1 MQEGFLKIARFN
13 KYTTEKHAALKLY
26 LSLGLTFFILIIFG
40 PINVLAND
48 LSHLSGSEAEV
59 DTIEN
64 FDDGVIQLQSYSNQ
78 DVNPTMWSLENTIT
92 YNNSPHSLKLY
103 GNTWKL
109 EVISP
114 MTVDTGN
121 VWQVSNYIQ
130 QVAEIQGFG
139 ITDSINTLLYSFA
152 GTEEVNPEEWITVYQ
167 GAFPNNEWNEYQL
180 PIADDWLAKF
190 GYLPIV
196 KGIIF
201 INDRDYTSQGISYFD
216 EIIDI
221 TNSLPDAPQVEIS
234 YTLGKLYKNSDG
246 ITSVDVEFTS
256 NVYDPD
262 SGEHNYFWDFG
273 DDSTS
278 TEPNPSHTFL
288 VEDDHDY
295 TVLLDVVDQTEL
307 HGRASCQIHVD
318 PGPTTFPITM
328 NFVGDVMLAR
338 RIDNYINLYGYEPIF
353 DPTLSV
359 LGEAA
364 DITVANLECALTNQ
378 GTPHPTKSVVFRGS
392 PENVAALTY
401 AGIDAVT
408 IANNHIID
416 YGLAGMQQ
424 TKSVL
429 EGEEILS
436 FGAGA
441 DSYEAMPSAFYL
453 KSGVNFALLGSSD
466 RTGQYN
472 NEQPYLDAGFN
483 KPGFANLTESNVIQQ
498 INSVIN
504 IADLIICEMHSGSE
518 YSIVPVDLLGKIILN
533 EDPDAD
539 EDYSADLRAPLESDI
554 EIRHFAIDHGA
565 DLVICHHPHII
576 QGMEVYK
583 GKLIAHSLGNF
594 VFDLDYPETFP
605 SMILNTKIDET
616 GFYEY
621 SITPVYIDDYIPV
634 RARGELGLYLLDDL
648 AKKSKDLNTYL
659 NIDRDKVTAEI
670 VLDTTKLNRYCTS
683 SAAELNMEEKNGLW
697 ISRPILLERNGSI
710 SSVDNVTPPGN
721 WQYRLG
727 RQLIWFGNF
736 EDEGCTLWE
745 INNANEFYDTTEA
758 FTGLRSFC
766 QKRASGLGALY
777 TDLEKRIKLYSN
789 ISGYTLHAYVKTD
802 NSKNT
807 GINLQ
812 CFETRTQANPIGVEN
827 LGTQVNG
834 TTGWTFYHNEFT
846 VPANTGYIN
855 IRLQSESP
863 QTGTGNSWFDNVG
876 LIEWTDW
883 KDCNSASNVS
893 YPNDYYWLQFKT
905 NVQVVNANA
914 GYTETNF
921 LENVNPA
928 NITVQSPNGGEV
940 WMIGE
945 NENITWSGQ
954 NVNDVMIELSTNN
967 GATWI
972 TIESS
977 VPNTGTYTWT
987 VAAPD
992 PSDEC
997 LIRVTDVDNN
1007 IIKDVSDGL
1016 FTIDSLLITSFQLT
1030 VSVLDGWNMVS
1041 VPGLN
1046 SPDQNV
1052 NTWWQF
1058 RDLTANVFKYTGGY
1072 QPVTTATPG
1081 IGYWMKHSG
1090 ARTYNTGDEWPAGG
1104 IQIVPHY
1111 PISSSSG
1118 WNMFGGYEDIVRC
1131 NSFNNN
1137 ATGTD
1142 SLPNL

>member
-13 KYTTEKHAALKLY
+13 KYTTEKHPALKLY

-40 PINVLAND
+40 PINVLPND
-48 LSHLSGSEAEV
+48 LSHLSGSEAEI

-114 MTVDTGN
+114 MTVDTGD
-121 VWQVSNYIQ
+121 VWQVSNYIK

-234 YTLGKLYKNSDG
+234 YTLGKLYKNSHG

-338 RIDNYINLYGYEPIF
+338 RIDNYINLHGYEPIF
-353 DPTLSV
+353 DPTLSI

-408 IANNHIID
+408 IANNHILD
-416 YGLAGMQQ
+416 YGLAGLQQ

-429 EGEEILS
+429 EGEEILL

-441 DSYEAMPSAFYL
+441 DSYEAMQPAFYL

-498 INSVIN
+498 INSVRN

-518 YSIVPVDLLGKIILN
+518 YSIIPVDLSGKIVLN
-533 EDPDAD
+533 EDRDAD

-554 EIRHFAIDHGA
+554 EMRHFGVVSRAEVPVGDAVLPRRRAGGRRVAAGLRRVAAGSRSSRPFGPAWVPHVSGTAAGRQRGA
-565 DLVICHHPHII
+565 GPVVHVRFGDGAFQHHPAARAVSRFKRRAAGGQAVPHLP
-576 QGMEVYK
+576 GGRRVFRAHRAAVRPARRPRGTPAGLCRADRRGER
-583 GKLIAHSLGNF
+583 GDAHS
-594 VFDLDYPETFP
+594 D
-605 SMILNTKIDET
+605 
-616 GFYEY
+616 
-621 SITPVYIDDYIPV
+621 
-634 RARGELGLYLLDDL
+634 ELGTI
-648 AKKSKDLNTYL
+648 AGVAGA
-659 NIDRDKVTAEI
+659 RAGGP
-670 VLDTTKLNRYCTS
+670 VLHVRQ
-683 SAAELNMEEKNGLW
+683 
-697 ISRPILLERNGSI
+697 RPVHPRPGHHVAGRAGEPARVLHEPEQLHARLHLRRHLEPRRLGGDP
-710 SSVDNVTPPGN
+710 VARRPPG
-721 WQYRLG
+721 
-727 RQLIWFGNF
+727 
-736 EDEGCTLWE
+736 
-745 INNANEFYDTTEA
+745 EF
-758 FTGLRSFC
+758 
-766 QKRASGLGALY
+766 
-777 TDLEKRIKLYSN
+777 
-789 ISGYTLHAYVKTD
+789 
-802 NSKNT
+802 
-807 GINLQ
+807 
-812 CFETRTQANPIGVEN
+812 
-827 LGTQVNG
+827 
-834 TTGWTFYHNEFT
+834 
-846 VPANTGYIN
+846 
-855 IRLQSESP
+855 
-863 QTGTGNSWFDNVG
+863 
-876 LIEWTDW
+876 
-883 KDCNSASNVS
+883 
-893 YPNDYYWLQFKT
+893 
-905 NVQVVNANA
+905 
-914 GYTETNF
+914 
-921 LENVNPA
+921 
-928 NITVQSPNGGEV
+928 
-940 WMIGE
+940 
-945 NENITWSGQ
+945 
-954 NVNDVMIELSTNN
+954 
-967 GATWI
+967 
-972 TIESS
+972 
-977 VPNTGTYTWT
+977 
-987 VAAPD
+987 
-992 PSDEC
+992 
-997 LIRVTDVDNN
+997 
-1007 IIKDVSDGL
+1007 
-1016 FTIDSLLITSFQLT
+1016 
-1030 VSVLDGWNMVS
+1030 
-1041 VPGLN
+1041 
-1046 SPDQNV
+1046 
-1052 NTWWQF
+1052 
-1058 RDLTANVFKYTGGY
+1058 
-1072 QPVTTATPG
+1072 
-1081 IGYWMKHSG
+1081 
-1090 ARTYNTGDEWPAGG
+1090 
-1104 IQIVPHY
+1104 
-1111 PISSSSG
+1111 
-1118 WNMFGGYEDIVRC
+1118 
-1131 NSFNNN
+1131 
-1137 ATGTD
+1137 
-1142 SLPNL
+1142 